1 MISNFFFL
9 NNFQFLNN
17 YIILIFFLILLSTL
31 FVIIIKNT
39 IHAIFFF
46 MLICIYLTEL
56 ALILQMEFLALSFVI
71 IYLGAI
77 CVLILF
83 QVKLVKLITE
93 KNEQL
98 FLNNTLFIPCL
109 LIFLIIP
116 CIQFATIYFSLFNTI
131 DDFFYSE
138 ELDMQQFNYHEWIS
152 SLNSLDTLKIL
163 GIYIYNYNFIYIIL
177 GSLLLILA
185 MIGTI
190 ILTLETKKI
199 TNKKNV

>member
-9 NNFQFLNN
+9 NNFQLLNN
-17 YIILIFFLILLSTL
+17 FILINFFLILLSTL
-31 FVIIIKNT
+31 FIIIIQNT

-46 MLICIYLTEL
+46 MLICIYLTQL
-56 ALILQMEFLALSFVI
+56 TLFFQMEFLALSFII

-98 FLNNTLFIPCL
+98 FLNNTLFIPSL

-116 CIQFATIYFSLFNTI
+116 CIQFSIIYFSFFNTTNN
-131 DDFFYSE
+131 FFYSNE
-138 ELDMQQFNYHEWIS
+138 IDMQQFNYNEWIFL
-152 SLNSLDTLKIL
+152 LNNIDTLKII
-163 GIYIYNYNFIYIIL
+163 GYIYII
-177 GSLLLILA
+177 
-185 MIGTI
+185 I
-190 ILTLETKKI
+190 II
-199 TNKKNV
+199 YI